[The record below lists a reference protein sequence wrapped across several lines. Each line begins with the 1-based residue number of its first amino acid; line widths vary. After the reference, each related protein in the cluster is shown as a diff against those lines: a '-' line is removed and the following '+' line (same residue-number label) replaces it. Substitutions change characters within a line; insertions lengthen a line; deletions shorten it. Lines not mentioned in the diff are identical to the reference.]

1 MKEVELDMVD
11 EGCGSDEQGNKDWV
25 LTLSEQ
31 AQLSVVELFQKA
43 LLTMKD
49 VSSIL
54 GEWEFKIDSV
64 NSELVIMNP
73 EISRLTADDLLNAEL
88 ETVGSSKFKNKA

>member
-1 MKEVELDMVD
+1 MNEVDMVD

-88 ETVGSSKFKNKA
+88 ETVGSSKFKAKA

>member
-1 MKEVELDMVD
+1 
-11 EGCGSDEQGNKDWV
+11 
-25 LTLSEQ
+25 
-31 AQLSVVELFQKA
+31 
-43 LLTMKD
+43 MKD

-88 ETVGSSKFKNKA
+88 ETVGSSKFKAKA